1 MSQTGRTEAPFVAAG
16 APRIYLVAA
25 VARNGV
31 IGAKGKLPWHLPE
44 DLRHFKKL
52 TLGHP
57 VIMGRRTWDSLP
69 HALPGRENIVVTR
82 STNRDIPGA
91 SVANSVEAAIAFCIG
106 ERVAFV
112 IGGAGIFAETLP
124 VADGLVL
131 TEIERDYEGDVYFPK
146 WDRSAWRETQRERH
160 TSAEGVPFSF
170 VLYEPRDSD
179 SKTRTSGSGKPLN
192 SLA

>member
-1 MSQTGRTEAPFVAAG
+1 MGRTETPPVAGA

-31 IGAKGKLPWHLPE
+31 IGANGKLPWQLPE

-82 STNRDIPGA
+82 SANRDMSGA
-91 SVANSVEAAIAFCIG
+91 SVAKSVEAAIAMCAG
-106 ERVAFV
+106 EPIAFV

-124 VADGLVL
+124 IADGLVL
-131 TEIERDYEGDVYFPK
+131 TEIERDYEGDVVFPD
-146 WDRSAWRETQRERH
+146 WDRSAWKETQRERH

-170 VLYEPRDSD
+170 VLYERLD

>member
-1 MSQTGRTEAPFVAAG
+1 MSHMGRAETPSVAAG
-16 APRIYLVAA
+16 TPRVYLVAA

-44 DLRHFKKL
+44 DLRHVKKL

-69 HALPGRENIVVTR
+69 NALPGRENIVVTR
-82 STNRDIPGA
+82 RANRDMPGA
-91 SVANSVEAAIAFCIG
+91 SVTNSVEAAIALCAG
-106 ERVAFV
+106 ESVAFI

-124 VADGLVL
+124 IADGVVL
-131 TEIERDYEGDVYFPK
+131 TEIERDYEGDVYFPA
-146 WDRSAWRETQRERH
+146 WDRSAWKETQREKH

-170 VLYEPRDSD
+170 VLYEK
-179 SKTRTSGSGKPLN
+179 KTR
-192 SLA
+192 A